1 MTYTVAI
8 IISVLISALIT
19 FTFAE
24 WIETRQSKKRIEL
37 MNSICEIFKE
47 SMLEYKEL
55 ILDLA
60 SDLDK
65 MKAELDKLKKL
76 QEEQQ

>member
-60 SDLDK
+60 GDLDK
-65 MKAELDKLKKL
+65 MKAELDKFKKL

>member
-1 MTYTVAI
+1 MTYTIAI

-24 WIETRQSKKRIEL
+24 WIEIRQSKKRIEL

-55 ILDLA
+55 ILNLTDDLE
-60 SDLDK
+60 K
-65 MKAELDKLKKL
+65 MKAELEELKKL
-76 QEEQQ
+76 HEEQQ

>member
-1 MTYTVAI
+1 MTYTIAI

-24 WIETRQSKKRIEL
+24 WIEIRQSKKRIEL
-37 MNSICEIFKE
+37 LNSICEIFKE
-47 SMLEYKEL
+47 SMVEYKKL

-60 SDLDK
+60 DDLDK